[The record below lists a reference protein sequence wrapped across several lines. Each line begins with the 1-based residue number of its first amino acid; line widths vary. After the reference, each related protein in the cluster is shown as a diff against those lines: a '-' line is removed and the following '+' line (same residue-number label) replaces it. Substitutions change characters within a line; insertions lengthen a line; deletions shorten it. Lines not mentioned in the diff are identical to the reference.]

1 MHVKVVQKKI
11 CQKLQ
16 TEQNK
21 STNWSKIGS
30 CIHKGGI
37 HTEQ

>member
-1 MHVKVVQKKI
+1 MHVKVVPKKI
-11 CQKLQ
+11 SQNLQ
-16 TEQNK
+16 TGQNK
-21 STNWSKIGS
+21 SSNWSKIGS